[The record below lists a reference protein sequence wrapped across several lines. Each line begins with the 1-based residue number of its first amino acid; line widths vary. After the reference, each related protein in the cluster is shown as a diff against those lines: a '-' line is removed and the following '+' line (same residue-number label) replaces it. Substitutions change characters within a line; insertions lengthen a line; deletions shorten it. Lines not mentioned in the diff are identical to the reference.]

1 MPGPGPAWTQGPGG
15 PWTPTSQNFVQ
26 HQLNHTLNFWKLGHP
41 AVFHLESLSD
51 GRAKLNL
58 TFCLPPPSEIIPP
71 PPPSFPTPAPTHP
84 ASGPL
89 LRRPGAPTPPPKRP
103 IVPLFPPGE
112 APLQTPRP
120 SQHPRQASA
129 LSSKQ
134 RKSHRRAVL
143 PRATQATPSL
153 PPALPGTLRWQCAG

>member
-1 MPGPGPAWTQGPGG
+1 MPRMAL
-15 PWTPTSQNFVQ
+15 WTPTAQCFVQ
-26 HQLNHTLNFWKLGHP
+26 HQISHTLNFWRLGHP
-41 AVFHLESLSD
+41 AVYHLESLSD

-58 TFCLPPPSEIIPP
+58 SFCLPSPSEIIPP
-71 PPPSFPTPAPTHP
+71 PPSFSHP
-84 ASGPL
+84 IPPQYP
-89 LRRPGAPTPPPKRP
+89 RRPGAPTPPPKRP

-120 SQHPRQASA
+120 SPVPCQAPA

-143 PRATQATPSL
+143 HRASQATPSL
-153 PPALPGTLRWQCAG
+153 PPALPGTLRWTCAKLLHVP